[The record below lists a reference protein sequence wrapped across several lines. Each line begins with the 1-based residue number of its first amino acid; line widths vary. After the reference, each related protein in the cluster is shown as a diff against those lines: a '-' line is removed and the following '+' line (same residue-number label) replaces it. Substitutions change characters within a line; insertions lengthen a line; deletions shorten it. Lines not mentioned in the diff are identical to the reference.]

1 MRIYLNGLG
10 ELALFLKQNSKT
22 VSNELFPKSLSS
34 FIPLLESIKK
44 GCRCHHKMKMK
55 SINYMF
61 QNLVVT
67 EEEKQNLKTLFPEG
81 FELEGKVSV

>member
-55 SINYMF
+55 SMKCL
-61 QNLVVT
+61 QNKAL
-67 EEEKQNLKTLFPEG
+67 QNSNFLAAFDLLQWKARLIELKD
-81 FELEGKVSV
+81 